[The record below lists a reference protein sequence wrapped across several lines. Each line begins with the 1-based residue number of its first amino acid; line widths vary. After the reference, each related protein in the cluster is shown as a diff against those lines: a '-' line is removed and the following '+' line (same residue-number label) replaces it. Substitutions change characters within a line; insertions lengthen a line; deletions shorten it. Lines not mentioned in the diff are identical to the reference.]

1 MMRRHLY
8 LFVCFSFFFS
18 SYLYAETAVSDTSIV
33 QYLERSETGGIVKIY
48 QPKELAGRVSRS
60 TEDRTIIEAG
70 KTNYVQRNG
79 YRIQVFSDNQRHAKT
94 EAQNK
99 QQQIRNK
106 FPEMG
111 TYIIYNS
118 PFFRLRVGDFRSYEE
133 ANRALQDLKNAFP
146 QFAREMRVVRD
157 KINVP
162 L

>member
-1 MMRRHLY
+1 
-8 LFVCFSFFFS
+8 
-18 SYLYAETAVSDTSIV
+18 
-33 QYLERSETGGIVKIY
+33 
-48 QPKELAGRVSRS
+48 
-60 TEDRTIIEAG
+60 
-70 KTNYVQRNG
+70 
-79 YRIQVFSDNQRHAKT
+79 
-94 EAQNK
+94 
-99 QQQIRNK
+99 
-106 FPEMG
+106 MG

>member
-1 MMRRHLY
+1 M
-8 LFVCFSFFFS
+8 
-18 SYLYAETAVSDTSIV
+18 
-33 QYLERSETGGIVKIY
+33 
-48 QPKELAGRVSRS
+48 SRS